1 MRSIFEITN
10 KMDFDPAAFEKM
22 KALATETLSN
32 AKVGQY
38 TQAIVLFSE
47 SEALYGAVIENAL
60 SQERADERELLEK
73 LKTNGDARIRYCLC
87 MWQDGG
93 IDIPSVA
100 FRRMLLDLD
109 KENYRAVLLVT
120 TVDGICGIELGA
132 TMKA

>member
-47 SEALYGAVIENAL
+47 SETLYGAVIENAL

-93 IDIPSVA
+93 VDIPS
-100 FRRMLLDLD
+100 FRFRKMIYELDSANAESGIFVKTATGYAVFGL
-109 KENYRAVLLVT
+109 ENS
-120 TVDGICGIELGA
+120 I
-132 TMKA
+132 K

>member
-10 KMDFDPAAFEKM
+10 KMDFDPAALEKM

-38 TQAIVLFSE
+38 TQAIILFSE

-60 SQERADERELLEK
+60 SQERKDERELLEK
-73 LKTNGDARIRYCLC
+73 LKTNDDTRIRYCLC

-100 FRRMLLDLD
+100 FRKMLCDLN
-109 KENYRAVLLVT
+109 KENSNSVLLIKT
-120 TVDGICGIELGA
+120 LDGIAGMELGA